1 MYCLKDLHG
10 IWLTEYLNLGWGL
23 KKAKSWV
30 GIKSVLAFTFF
41 VILVWD
47 RISILLKN
55 KFYRIKSGEVL
66 LIPDSFSLSSINDTN
81 SFNMRINHP
90 EIIAFIK
97 LGQWEWGLANLAQ
110 QLCKP
115 SICVKCATFFA
126 MESFSFWSTFSCQRE
141 ELNREWFLLFEKKNY
156 SLVLSPKCRCPE

>member
-1 MYCLKDLHG
+1 M
-10 IWLTEYLNLGWGL
+10 
-23 KKAKSWV
+23 
-30 GIKSVLAFTFF
+30 LAFTFF

-90 EIIAFIK
+90 EIIAFIT
-97 LGQWEWGLANLAQ
+97 LGQ
-110 QLCKP
+110 
-115 SICVKCATFFA
+115 
-126 MESFSFWSTFSCQRE
+126 
-141 ELNREWFLLFEKKNY
+141 
-156 SLVLSPKCRCPE
+156 